1 MRESALRAAPA
12 ASRSDT
18 VIENGVRGSAD
29 RMADYMEYAEG
40 AAGEDQPL
48 YLFDKAILSLAAPLG
63 GDYQARAAAEGRHGF
78 SRGAQR

>member
-1 MRESALRAAPA
+1 
-12 ASRSDT
+12 
-18 VIENGVRGSAD
+18 
-29 RMADYMEYAEG
+29 MEYAEG